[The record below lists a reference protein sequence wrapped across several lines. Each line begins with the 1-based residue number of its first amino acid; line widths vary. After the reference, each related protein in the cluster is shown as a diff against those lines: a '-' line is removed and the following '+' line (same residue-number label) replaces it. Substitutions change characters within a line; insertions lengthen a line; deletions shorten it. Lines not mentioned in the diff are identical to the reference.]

1 MIKPDLTIYVCES
14 IAGNDACE
22 QGKDYNESIGI
33 DGMILTKSDVDDKGG
48 TFISLVHETGK
59 PIMYLGVGQNY
70 EDLQQFHPQKFIN
83 SIIE

>member
-1 MIKPDLTIYVCES
+1 
-14 IAGNDACE
+14 
-22 QGKDYNESIGI
+22 
-33 DGMILTKSDVDDKGG
+33 MILTKSDVDDKGG